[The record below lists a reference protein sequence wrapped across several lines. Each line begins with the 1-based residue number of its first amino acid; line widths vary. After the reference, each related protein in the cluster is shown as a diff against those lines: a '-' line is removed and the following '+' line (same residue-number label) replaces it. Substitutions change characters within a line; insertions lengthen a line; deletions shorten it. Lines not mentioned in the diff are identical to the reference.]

1 MTFVGGELG
10 MIEVDMQIVGGRVA
24 VVVGAV
30 DEGRVEDE
38 RLRPRPR
45 LARDDH
51 TRGTTTYALAL
62 FSPEGLGV
70 RRAVHGC
77 NGAAR
82 ARVPRRDGG
91 LRF

>member
-1 MTFVGGELG
+1 MPLVGGELR
-10 MIEVDMQIVGGRVA
+10 MIEVDVQIVGRRVA

-30 DEGRVEDE
+30 DEGRVEDQG
-38 RLRPRPR
+38 LGPCSSF
-45 LARDDH
+45 AGDDH
-51 TRGTTTYALAL
+51 ACRPAAHALAL

>member
-1 MTFVGGELG
+1 
-10 MIEVDMQIVGGRVA
+10 MIEVDVQIVGGHVA

-38 RLRPRPR
+38 GLRPGPR
-45 LARDDH
+45 LAGNDH
-51 TRGTTTYALAL
+51 ARGTTTYALAL

-70 RRAVHGC
+70 GRAVGGG
-77 NGAAR
+77 NGTAR